1 MRVSNQSLANQV
13 QDNVQQAMRRLAAVQ
28 EQISSGKRINRL
40 SDDPFGA
47 ARAVDLKSFQ
57 TSLDQYKKNID
68 SALPFLNQTDSVL
81 GDVDDILNRARE
93 VAVAMANG
101 AVSAQD
107 RASAAA
113 EVHQLLTRLVAVG
126 NTKLENR
133 YMFAGFVNGAAP
145 FALAAGV
152 VTYSGDAGEIFIQA
166 DSSTNVAINLPG
178 DKLFQGVGVPGGTD
192 LFDTLADLETA
203 LNANDVAGVNGITA
217 QIGRLDRGL
226 NQALGFRAEIG
237 ARLETLN
244 TASAGLEIM
253 NLRATETR
261 SKIEDIDAI
270 KVFADFALLQQAFQ
284 AALQASARAI
294 QPSILDFLR

>member
-57 TSLDQYKKNID
+57 ASLDQYKKNID

-81 GDVDDILNRARE
+81 GDVDGVLNRARQ

-101 AVSAQD
+101 SVSAQD
-107 RASAAA
+107 RANAAA
-113 EVHQLLTRLVAVG
+113 EVHQLLTQLVAVG

-166 DSSTNVAINLPG
+166 DGSTNVAINLPG

-237 ARLETLN
+237 ARLGTLN

-294 QPSILDFLR
+294 QPNILDFLR